1 MKLKTYIF
9 NGYQFYILA
18 VFIEFEKLSG
28 NDDQNNVKHSHFVIK
43 KRKCVIWRLQIEYF
57 DMRPRIKMLEWTTG
71 FGIP

>member
-1 MKLKTYIF
+1 MLKTYMF
-9 NGYQFYILA
+9 KGYQFYFLA